1 VGHSWHM
8 STSTESMR
16 WDLLESLE
24 RCYYTGSTAGQPW
37 LGNLSAF
44 VHGLPRNDRRLIRLA
59 IVGKAAD
66 LGAFIALSPPSTAEK
81 LQPSSWLDGYVDWS
95 AGLS

>member
-1 VGHSWHM
+1 M
-8 STSTESMR
+8 STSTESVR

-37 LGNLSAF
+37 LGDLSAF
-44 VHGLPRNDRRLIRLA
+44 VQALPRDDRRLIRLA
-59 IVGKAAD
+59 IVGGEVNLHD
-66 LGAFIALSPPSTAEK
+66 FIAIRPPSTADQ
-81 LQPSSWLDGYVDWS
+81 LRPSTWFDGYVDWS